1 MSQLRNAAWQL
12 NDSAELRVTWD
23 NAELGRLERSPDGP
37 IVRDLVRRGTRV
49 QEAAR
54 RQVRLGHIG
63 TGRSNLRYTIV
74 KRLVWEGGPAARGG
88 AGPASGMPV
97 MLVGS
102 EAPHALLHHEGS
114 RPHEILPRRK
124 KALAFYADS
133 GRGPFVIT
141 RRVWHPGFSG
151 NRYLSDNI
159 HLAVQ

>member
-1 MSQLRNAAWQL
+1 MAALDDARWQL
-12 NDSAELRVTWD
+12 NDNAELRITWD
-23 NAELGRLERSPDGP
+23 NAELARLEGSPDGP

-49 QEAAR
+49 QEAAQ
-54 RQVRLGHIG
+54 RQIRLGHVG

-74 KRLVWEGGPAARGG
+74 KRLVRDGGPVARAG
-88 AGPASGMPV
+88 AGAASGLPV

-114 RPHEILPRRK
+114 RPHEIVPRRK

-141 RRVWHPGFSG
+141 RRVWHPGTRP
-151 NRYLSDNI
+151 NRYLLDQI
-159 HLAVQ
+159 HLATQ

>member
-1 MSQLRNAAWQL
+1 MTTLNNAQWQL
-12 NDSAELRVTWD
+12 NDTSQLRITWD

-49 QEAAR
+49 QEAAQ

-63 TGRSNLRYTIV
+63 SGRSNLRYTIV
-74 KRLVWEGGPAARGG
+74 KRLVREGGPVAREG
-88 AGPASGMPV
+88 AGAASGMPV

-102 EAPHALLHHEGS
+102 ESPIALLHHEGS
-114 RPHEILPRRK
+114 RPHEIVPRRK

-141 RRVWHPGFSG
+141 KRVWHPGFSG
-151 NRYLSDNI
+151 NRFLTDNI
-159 HLAVQ
+159 HLAAQ